1 MKFCPECGRLM
12 TETDVGFQCFCGLI
26 TDKEGN
32 RIDLASMRLL
42 EKDAEKLRKR
52 KSYRY
57 KYENMGDDEP
67 VSKRKCKNPYKDE
80 DTVWL

>member
-1 MKFCPECGRLM
+1 
-12 TETDVGFQCFCGLI
+12 
-26 TDKEGN
+26 
-32 RIDLASMRLL
+32 MRLL